1 MEGSAV
7 GIYNKKPRFRG
18 VMHQYAFFL
27 SVPAAVFLLQNN
39 RADFFWSIFVY
50 AISLMGLFGIS
61 ALYHRVQWST
71 VGQRRMRIA
80 DRTMIYLFIAGN
92 FTPFASIAM
101 EGLLP
106 VILLIFLWGAA
117 LMGVVVNIFWLDAP
131 NWIHAILYAV
141 VSCMCFFA
149 LPQIWSFVGA
159 VGTSWTLLGGALH
172 LIGALIYAI
181 RTPDPFPD
189 TFGYHEVFH
198 SLVTIAIAIHYVVV
212 VQYLF

>member
-1 MEGSAV
+1 
-7 GIYNKKPRFRG
+7 
-18 VMHQYAFFL
+18 
-27 SVPAAVFLLQNN
+27 
-39 RADFFWSIFVY
+39 
-50 AISLMGLFGIS
+50 
-61 ALYHRVQWST
+61 
-71 VGQRRMRIA
+71 
-80 DRTMIYLFIAGN
+80 
-92 FTPFASIAM
+92 
-101 EGLLP
+101 
-106 VILLIFLWGAA
+106 
-117 LMGVVVNIFWLDAP
+117 MGVVVNIFWLDAP